1 MELSAYEVEAQVEA
15 DHWWFRGRRSLFA
28 EELRALKTVTTAK
41 VLDIGVGTGSNL
53 RMLREEGYRNVT
65 GIDLNQTAVRFC
77 MAKGFTSIA
86 LGDATRLPFAERQ
99 FDVVLATDT
108 IEHIEDDCEALLE
121 MRRVLVPGGHAVIAV
136 PAFPS
141 LWGLQDEVAHHKR
154 RYRIADL
161 RKKIHSSGLQIRKAY
176 HFNYLLFP
184 PIWLARRL
192 ISLCGIKRAS
202 ESQFNFPAI
211 NRLLFWT
218 FLVDIRTAPTLRP
231 PFGVSIMLVARK
243 GGFGSII

>member
-15 DHWWFRGRRSLFA
+15 EHWWFRGRRLLFA
-28 EELRALKTVTTAK
+28 EELRALKTVTTARI
-41 VLDIGVGTGSNL
+41 LDIGVGTGSNL

-65 GIDLNQTAVRFC
+65 GIDLNQMAVRFC
-77 MAKGFTSIA
+77 MEKGFTSIA
-86 LGDATRLPFAERQ
+86 LGDATRLPFAEHQ

-108 IEHIEDDCEALLE
+108 IEHIDDDRKALLE
-121 MRRVLVPGGHAVIAV
+121 IYRVLAPGGYAVIAV

-141 LWGLQDEVAHHKR
+141 LWGLQDDVAHHKR

-161 RKKIHSSGLQIRKAY
+161 REKIQFSGLEIGKGY

-192 ISLCGIKRAS
+192 ISMCGIKRAS
-202 ESQFNFPAI
+202 ESEFNSPGI

-218 FLVDIRTAPTLRP
+218 FLVDIRTAPLLRP
-231 PFGVSIMLVARK
+231 PFGVSIMLIARK
-243 GGFGSII
+243 AGISKV

>member
-15 DHWWFRGRRSLFA
+15 EHWWFRGRRLLFA

-41 VLDIGVGTGSNL
+41 ILDIGIGTGSNL

-65 GIDLNQTAVRFC
+65 GIDLNQMAVRFC
-77 MAKGFTSIA
+77 MEKGFTSIA

-108 IEHIEDDCEALLE
+108 IEHIDNDSAALRE
-121 MRRVLVPGGHAVIAV
+121 IFRVLAPGGCAVIAV

-141 LWGLQDEVAHHKR
+141 LWGLQDDVAHHKR

-161 RKKIHSSGLQIRKAY
+161 KQKIISGGLEIRKAY

-192 ISLCGIKRAS
+192 ISMCGIKRAS
-202 ESQFNFPAI
+202 EAEFNSPAI
-211 NRLLFWT
+211 NRLLYWT
-218 FLVDIRTAPTLRP
+218 FLVDVRTAPLLRP
-231 PFGVSIMLVARK
+231 PFGVSIMVIALKTQAVK
-243 GGFGSII
+243 V

>member
-15 DHWWFRGRRSLFA
+15 EHWWFRGRRLLFA

-41 VLDIGVGTGSNL
+41 ILDVGVGTGSNL

-65 GIDLNQTAVRFC
+65 GIDLNQMAVRFC
-77 MAKGFTSIA
+77 MEKGFTSIA
-86 LGDATRLPFAERQ
+86 LGDATRLPFADRQ

-108 IEHIEDDCEALLE
+108 IEHIEDDRAALRE
-121 MRRVLVPGGHAVIAV
+121 IFRVLAPGGCAVIVV

-141 LWGLQDEVAHHKR
+141 LWGLQDDVAHHKR

-161 RKKIHSSGLQIRKAY
+161 RAKIHLSGLTIGKGY

-192 ISLCGIKRAS
+192 ISMCGIKRAS
-202 ESQFNFPAI
+202 ESEFNSPAI
-211 NRLLFWT
+211 NRLLYWT
-218 FLVDIRTAPTLRP
+218 FLVDVRTAPLLRP
-231 PFGVSIMLVARK
+231 PFGVSIMLIARK
-243 GGFGSII
+243 AGISKV